1 MGSFKPLVSIIIPVY
16 NGSNFMKEAIDS
28 AISQTYQNIEVIV
41 VNDGSTDTTDE
52 IALSYGEKI
61 RYFKKENGG
70 VSSALNLGI
79 ENMKG
84 EYFSWL
90 SHDDVYTPDKIEKSI
105 NALELCEDKNTL
117 IYCASKKIDK
127 NSMPLTDGPAN
138 TDKEYINW
146 QQAIFEMFEKGT
158 YGGCAFLI
166 PKRAFDVCG
175 GFSEEYRFIQD
186 KMVWFNFFFNKF
198 SILKIPDVCVMS
210 RIHGGQLTQT
220 GQELFRKESYEAS
233 DYMISELLKISSKEN
248 NLIKAYILYNA
259 KYNVSNVVK
268 NAVREAEKAKLLN
281 PMDVL
286 QIFVKCSYGKIRP
299 FIRRL
304 YYKFFRKIKTS

>member
-1 MGSFKPLVSIIIPVY
+1 MESFKPLVSIIIPVY

-28 AISQTYQNIEVIV
+28 AISQTYKNIEIIV
-41 VNDGSTDTTDE
+41 VNDGSTDETDD

-79 ENMKG
+79 EKMKG

-105 NALELCEDKNTL
+105 VALELCEDKNTL

-127 NSMPLTDGPAN
+127 NSMPLTNGPA
-138 TDKEYINW
+138 KPVQKFVSW
-146 QQAIFEMFEKGT
+146 QQAIFEMFKKGT

-166 PKRAFDVCG
+166 PKKAFDICD

-186 KMVWFNFFFNKF
+186 KTLWFKFFFNKF

-220 GQELFRKESYEAS
+220 GQTLFRKESCQVS

-248 NLIKAYILYNA
+248 NFIKAYILYNA
-259 KYNVSNVVK
+259 KYNVSEVVQK
-268 NAVREAEKAKLLN
+268 AVREAKKAKLLSA
-281 PMDVL
+281 MDVL
-286 QIFVKCSYGKIRP
+286 QIFVECCYGKVRP
-299 FIRRL
+299 FIRKV
-304 YYKFFRKIKTS
+304 YYRVFRKIKTS

>member
-1 MGSFKPLVSIIIPVY
+1 MESFTPRVSIIIPVY

-41 VNDGSTDTTDE
+41 VNDGSTDKTDE

-79 ENMKG
+79 KEMDG

-105 NALELCEDKNTL
+105 KALELCEDKNTL

-127 NSMPLTDGPAN
+127 NSIPFTDTPS
-138 TDKEYINW
+138 KEVQKFVNW
-146 QQAIFEMFEKGT
+146 QQAIFEMFERGT
-158 YGGCAFLI
+158 YGGCSFLI
-166 PKRAFDVCG
+166 PKKAFDVCG

-186 KMVWFNFFFNKF
+186 KTLWFKFFFNKF

-210 RIHGGQLTQT
+210 RIHNGQLTQT
-220 GQELFRKESYEAS
+220 GQALFRKESCQVSE
-233 DYMISELLKISSKEN
+233 YMISELLKISSKEN
-248 NLIKAYILYNA
+248 NFIKAYILYNA
-259 KYNVSNVVK
+259 KYNVSEVVK
-268 NAVREAEKAKLLN
+268 KAKREAKKAKLLN
-281 PMDVL
+281 TVDVF
-286 QIFVKCSYGKIRP
+286 QIFAECCYGKIRP
-299 FIRRL
+299 FVRRV
-304 YYKFFRKIKTS
+304 YYRVFRKIKTS